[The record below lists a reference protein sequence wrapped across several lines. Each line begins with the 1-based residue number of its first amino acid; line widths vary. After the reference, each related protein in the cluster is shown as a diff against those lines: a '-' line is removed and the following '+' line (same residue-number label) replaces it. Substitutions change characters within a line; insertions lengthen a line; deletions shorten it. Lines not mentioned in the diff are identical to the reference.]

1 MNLASISLI
10 QCSYFF
16 IFLFST
22 IVLFDV
28 LIRFTSPIR
37 LKIFFLLFVL
47 AILVSAFCLFI
58 RSVPDRYILIRMVC
72 PMLIGTSMVQI
83 FTNLYFVQHNRI
95 ANIYL
100 ISAYAIYIYLIIYVQ
115 IVGYETVFPKY
126 NSIGSSP
133 SQVAKSINLPMYL
146 EFFIHVD
153 FIFFNLFCLYYI
165 YNILFKFSF
174 KNIYFK
180 KIQVWTFC
188 FFMVIF
194 TQLILIAL
202 SAIFKFPN
210 EFNIY
215 IRIVLGLSLLLII
228 LYRPNFINKN
238 GSKISFG
245 FLFNRN
251 DFSSDIKEV
260 DFNFQFFTN
269 FYYKS
274 KTANIEEFSNIM
286 GVSKDVMFNYIYF
299 TYSMSFDE
307 LINKTRVEY
316 FVEIIKDTKFK
327 NYTVEALALE
337 VGFSSRQ
344 RFYQPFK
351 KYHGGNPSDLIDI
364 LN

>member
-1 MNLASISLI
+1 M
-10 QCSYFF
+10 
-16 IFLFST
+16 
-22 IVLFDV
+22 
-28 LIRFTSPIR
+28 
-37 LKIFFLLFVL
+37 
-47 AILVSAFCLFI
+47 LV
-58 RSVPDRYILIRMVC
+58 
-72 PMLIGTSMVQI
+72 GTSMVQI
-83 FTNLYFVQHNRI
+83 FTNLYFIQHKKI
-95 ANIYL
+95 ANIYT
-100 ISAYAIYIYLIIYVQ
+100 IVAYTIYVFLILYVE
-115 IVGYETVFPKY
+115 IVGYDTVFPKANGI
-126 NSIGSSP
+126 NSIGD
-133 SQVAKSINLPMYL
+133 QAAISIKLPMYL
-146 EFFIHVD
+146 DIFLEVD

-180 KIQVWTFC
+180 RVQIWTFS
-188 FFMVIF
+188 FFMVIV
-194 TQLILIAL
+194 TQLVIIFFTM
-202 SAIFKFPN
+202 IFKISSDFKS
-210 EFNIY
+210 Y
-215 IRIVLGLSLLLII
+215 ITTLYALTLLLTI
-228 LYRPNFINKN
+228 LYRPSFINKN

-316 FVEIIKDTKFK
+316 FVEIIKDAKFK

-364 LN
+364 LS